1 MNRTDSRH
9 ENNRRQ
15 FLYSLA
21 AMGTG
26 ALLPV
31 RAVAQGRGRGAGEP
45 AGARANVTNARRI
58 DVHHHFVPPTW
69 LTAAPKPGLVPDTV
83 AKWKPAD
90 SIEQIDRCGTQTA
103 MLSPGQFIWRYAD
116 QRMKLQ
122 VSGARAANEFG
133 ARMVADYP
141 GRFGLFAALPL
152 PDVDA
157 TLKEIAYAMDT
168 LKAAGISVSSNFGD
182 KYLGDP
188 MFVPVLEELNRRKA
202 IVHSNPF
209 MPPCCLDMLPG
220 LSPSPIEYVT
230 DQTRMT
236 ISLVINKVPA
246 KYPGI
251 RFILAQTGGTALAM
265 LGRFDAASASTAQN
279 LEKPASAD
287 SVLAAL
293 RSFYY
298 DVSGSGDYLAMYT
311 AKKVVGAERL
321 LFGTDFQAQGADQ
334 GVRIVEGLVGSG
346 VFTDAELKMI
356 DRENALKLFPQ
367 LART

>member
-1 MNRTDSRH
+1 MSRTRYRH
-9 ENNRRQ
+9 ENDRRQ
-15 FLYSLA
+15 FLCSLA
-21 AMGTG
+21 AMGAG
-26 ALLPV
+26 ALLP
-31 RAVAQGRGRGAGEP
+31 AGAAAQGRGAGQP
-45 AGARANVTNARRI
+45 AGARANLTNARRI

-83 AKWKPAD
+83 AKWRPAD
-90 SIEQIDRCGTQTA
+90 SIEQMDRCGTQTA

-122 VSGARAANEFG
+122 VSGARAANEF
-133 ARMVADYP
+133 AAKMVTDYP

-152 PDVDA
+152 PDIDA
-157 TLKEIAYAMDT
+157 SLKEIAYAMDT
-168 LKAAGISVSSNFGD
+168 LKAVGISVTSNFGD

-188 MFVPVLEELNRRKA
+188 MFAAVLEELNRRKA

-209 MPPCCLDMLPG
+209 MPPCCTDMLPG

-265 LGRFDAASASTAQN
+265 LGRFDAASARTAPN
-279 LEKPASAD
+279 LEKPAAPDSA
-287 SVLAAL
+287 LAAL

-298 DVSGSGDYLAMYT
+298 DVAGSGDYIAMYT

-334 GVRIVEGLVGSG
+334 GVRIVEGLAGSG

-356 DRENALKLFPQ
+356 DRENAVKLFPQ